1 MKKKVIMGMVLG
13 VILILSLVGFVLFK
27 NKDTLKVKETVF
39 TFEMGEKVPFESK
52 YYLQNSISKKVV
64 DASEIKFKNSYYI
77 SQDNNELKTE
87 GMEYLNAG
95 TYDVIISYKNKNVSF
110 AIKVEDTTK
119 PKFEYFKD
127 EIILEQNSLNV
138 DLTKFYKASDLT
150 DVTIVVSSDYDL
162 SKVGE
167 YVVAVKATD
176 QHNNTETKESK
187 IKVIKYE
194 DIKDNELTSDLEGNI
209 YKSQKRIDEENKPK
223 EQHNSAGTNN
233 QSNNNQSISKP
244 KTPATNSNT
253 NNNSNKPSNN
263 NVSVATYR
271 RDIASQY
278 VKRIN
283 DYRAENGLPALQ
295 VTDEAQKEADMRV
308 KQIVDNYGHNSSYGF
323 GENIGKNVAGFDFVE
338 AWKNSWSHKNAMLR
352 EQNTAMAVSIYE
364 KDGWWYAVTSFKM
377 NY

>member
-1 MKKKVIMGMVLG
+1 MKKKFIIGIIIG
-13 VILILSLVGFVLFK
+13 VIVILSLVGFIILK

-52 YYLQNSISKKVV
+52 YYLQDSMSKKVI
-64 DASEIKFKNSYYI
+64 DGSEIKFKNSYSI
-77 SQDNNELKTE
+77 NQDNNELKTE

-95 TYDVIISYKNKNVSF
+95 TYDVIINYKNKSVSF
-110 AIKVEDTTK
+110 AIKVEDTIK
-119 PKFEYFKD
+119 PEFEDFKE

-138 DLTKFYKASDLT
+138 NLTKFFKAKDLT

-167 YVVAVKATD
+167 YIVTVRATD

-187 IKVIKYE
+187 IKVIQYE
-194 DIKDNELTSDLEGNI
+194 DIKNNELTPDLSGTI

-223 EQHNSAGTNN
+223 EQHNSSGTTNQNN
-233 QSNNNQSISKP
+233 SQTTKP
-244 KTPATNSNT
+244 KAPATNSNT
-253 NNNSNKPSNN
+253 NNNNKPSNN

-271 RDIASQY
+271 RDVANQY
-278 VKRIN
+278 IQRIN
-283 DYRAENGLPALQ
+283 KYRVENGLSELP
-295 VTDEAQKEADMRV
+295 VTNEAQSEADMRA

-323 GENIGKNVAGFDFVE
+323 GENIGKNVTGFDFVE

-364 KDGWWYAVTSFKM
+364 VNGWWYAVTSFRM

>member
-1 MKKKVIMGMVLG
+1 MKKKVIIGITVVITLLAVLG
-13 VILILSLVGFVLFK
+13 GIILFK
-27 NKDTLKVKETVF
+27 NQNTLKVKETVF

-52 YYLQNSISKKVV
+52 YYLSESTSKEVI
-64 DASEIKFKNSYYI
+64 DASEIKFKNAYSL
-77 SQDNNELKTE
+77 DLNNNELKTE
-87 GMEYLNAG
+87 GMNYLNAG
-95 TYDVIISYKNKNVSF
+95 TYDVIISYKNKSVSF

-119 PKFEYFKD
+119 PEFVDFKD
-127 EIILEQNSLNV
+127 EIVLEQNSLNV
-138 DLTKFYKASDLT
+138 DLTKFFEAKDLT
-150 DVTIVVSSDYDL
+150 DVTIVVGSDYDL

-167 YVVAVKATD
+167 YPVTINATD
-176 QHNNTETKESK
+176 QFNNTVSKESK
-187 IKVIKYE
+187 IKVISYE

-233 QSNNNQSISKP
+233 QSNNTSTTKP
-244 KTPATNSNT
+244 KTPATNSST
-253 NNNSNKPSNN
+253 NNNSNNTSTNN
-263 NVSVATYR
+263 NVSAATYR

-278 VKRIN
+278 VNRIN
-283 DYRAENGLPALQ
+283 AYRAENGLPALQ
-295 VTDEAQKEADMRV
+295 VTDEAQKEADMRA
-308 KQIVDNYGHNSSYGF
+308 KQIVDKYGHNSSYGF

>member
-1 MKKKVIMGMVLG
+1 MKKKFIIGIIIG
-13 VILILSLVGFVLFK
+13 VIVILSLVGFIILK

-52 YYLQNSISKKVV
+52 YYLQDSMSKKVI
-64 DASEIKFKNSYYI
+64 DGSEIKFKNSYSI
-77 SQDNNELKTE
+77 NQDNNELKTE

-95 TYDVIISYKNKNVSF
+95 TYDVIINYKNKSVSF

-119 PKFEYFKD
+119 PEFEDFK
-127 EIILEQNSLNV
+127 EVIILEQNSLNV
-138 DLTKFYKASDLT
+138 DLTKFFKAKDLT

-167 YVVAVKATD
+167 YIVTVRATD

-187 IKVIKYE
+187 IKVIQYE
-194 DIKDNELTSDLEGNI
+194 DIKNNELTPDLSGTI

-223 EQHNSAGTNN
+223 EQHNSSGTTNPNN
-233 QSNNNQSISKP
+233 SPSTKP
-244 KTPATNSNT
+244 KAPTTNSNT
-253 NNNSNKPSNN
+253 NNNNKPSNN

-271 RDIASQY
+271 RDIANQY
-278 VKRIN
+278 IQRIN
-283 DYRAENGLPALQ
+283 QYRVENGLSELP
-295 VTDEAQKEADMRV
+295 VTSEAQAEADMRA

-364 KDGWWYAVTSFKM
+364 KDGWWYAVTSFRM

>member
-1 MKKKVIMGMVLG
+1 MKKKVIIGSILG
-13 VILILSLVGFVLFK
+13 VLILVIGGFIVFR
-27 NKDTLKVKETVF
+27 NMDTLKVKETVF
-39 TFEMGEKVPFESK
+39 TFEMGERVPFEPK
-52 YYLQNSISKKVV
+52 YYLKDSNSKKVI
-64 DASEIKFKNSYYI
+64 DGSEIKFKNVYSI
-77 SQDNNELKTE
+77 NQDNKELKTD
-87 GMEYLNAG
+87 GMDYLNAG
-95 TYDVIISYKNKNVSF
+95 TYEVIISYKNKNVSF

-119 PKFEYFKD
+119 PEFENFKE
-127 EIILEQNSLNV
+127 EIVLEQNSLNV
-138 DLTKFYKASDLT
+138 DLTKFYKAKDLT

-167 YVVAVKATD
+167 YIVTVKATD

-187 IKVIKYE
+187 IKIIKYE
-194 DIKDNELTSDLEGNI
+194 DIKDNELTKDLNGNI

-223 EQHNSAGTNN
+223 EQHNNSGTTN
-233 QSNNNQSISKP
+233 QNNNQTTKP
-244 KTPATNSNT
+244 KVPANNSNT

-271 RDIASQY
+271 RDIAEQY

-283 DYRAENGLPALQ
+283 QYRVENGLSELP
-295 VTDEAQKEADMRV
+295 VTSEAQAEADMRS

-323 GENIGKNVAGFDFVE
+323 GENIGRNVSGFDFVE

-364 KDGWWYAVTSFKM
+364 KDGWWYAVTSFRM